1 MGKRILGLC
10 IAALLAAQ
18 AFADSAV
25 PGVQT
30 VVLAKTISSWDGT
43 RLPDYPAG
51 TPEITILRISIPP
64 GVQLPR
70 HKHPVI
76 NAAVLLSG
84 TLTVVADDNK
94 TKVLRAGDALVE
106 LVNQG
111 HYGRNDGDRT
121 AEILVFYAGIVDTP
135 ITIKETPLQ

>member
-43 RLPDYPAG
+43 RLPDYPVG